1 MGCPINLND
10 SVHLDIKRFVHFPLR
25 TDIHRWTKAT
35 IPHTQKKL
43 KRRKCN
49 TPSNSF
55 EWINHLDSSFQWT
68 VWKIQFTYF
77 PLWPYS
83 TNTHVHFG
91 MYLCMC
97 TSQIQT
103 HTASKHT
110 HTNSP
115 NWYSYILNFKIILT
129 NWFILGLVQK
139 MYLPV
144 FLFHLGPTY
153 HLKSLSHTHR
163 QPKLF
168 KLNIADSD
176 SFEQNLFS

>member
-1 MGCPINLND
+1 MDKSSN
-10 SVHLDIKRFVHFPLR
+10 SS
-25 TDIHRWTKAT
+25 
-35 IPHTQKKL
+35 HTEKQ

-55 EWINHLDSSFQWT
+55 EWINQLDRSVNRLKNIIHW
-68 VWKIQFTYF
+68 FTYF

-83 TNTHVHFG
+83 TNTHVHFK

-110 HTNSP
+110 RTDSP

-139 MYLPV
+139 MYSPV
-144 FLFHLGPTY
+144 CLFHLGPTY

-163 QPKLF
+163 QQKIF
-168 KLNIADSD
+168 KLNIVDSD
-176 SFEQNLFS
+176 LFEQNLFS